1 MTENVVDAV
10 VILLPRFD
18 SISNN
23 FSDLMIRFNRYGME
37 ISKQSGNK
45 IPYIQLFC
53 TSKNRINE
61 IDLELLYPYVKFYH
75 LNKSQFSILRFT
87 SESYGLIKNHQY
99 KRVQLIAGDVFF
111 GNLVT
116 LILDL
121 LSRGRFKK
129 QISIHGEIFGRP
141 SQIWSIRKWL
151 KFIFI
156 RKTLPHYDSIRTVS
170 NYLRDNLCQV
180 LDITPSKV
188 IVAPIP
194 LTIPQSNQSEKIP
207 GSIIIVGR
215 LHEERNLEEILKILE
230 LLISSGKLQLITFV
244 GDGPLW
250 SRANK
255 WAKFHQDSCRI
266 IFMGNLSQAAVFDQI
281 CKHAIF
287 LSAAITEGFGM
298 AIRES
303 LILGTPVVAR
313 ENLGTLALKDF
324 FYEGIYLYSDY
335 MSAVKYI
342 EDNLETSSLIDKEYL
357 RNVQE
362 EFDSKN
368 LTLLVHNW
376 LN

>member
-1 MTENVVDAV
+1 MTEKIVDAV
-10 VILLPRFD
+10 VMLLPRFD

-37 ISKQSGNK
+37 ISKQSGK
-45 IPYIQLFC
+45 KVPYIQLYC
-53 TSKNRINE
+53 ISEKQINKK
-61 IDLELLYPYVKFYH
+61 DLEQLYPYVKFYH
-75 LNKSQFSILRFT
+75 YDMSHFSVIKFTLKS
-87 SESYGLIKNHQY
+87 YNLIKNHHY
-99 KRVQLIAGDVFF
+99 KKVQLIAGDIFF

-116 LILDL
+116 IILNL
-121 LSRGRFKK
+121 LSKGKLK
-129 QISIHGEIFGRP
+129 TQISIHGEIFSKP
-141 SQIWSIRKWL
+141 SQISSVRKWL

-170 NYLRDNLCQV
+170 NYLRDDLCQV

-194 LTIPQSNQSEKIP
+194 LTIPPAIQSEKIP
-207 GSIIIVGR
+207 GSIIVVGR
-215 LHEERNLEEILKILE
+215 LHEERNLEEILEILD
-230 LLISSGKLQLITFV
+230 LLIPSGKLKLITFV

-250 SRANK
+250 SRVNK
-255 WAKFHQDSCRI
+255 WAKFHEDSCRI
-266 IFMGNLSQAAVFDQI
+266 VLMGKLSQGGVFEQI
-281 CKHAIF
+281 SKHTIL

-313 ENLGTLALKDF
+313 SNPGTLAMKGVFL
-324 FYEGIYLYSDY
+324 EGIYLYSDL
-335 MSAVKYI
+335 MSAFKYL
-342 EDNLETSSLIDKEYL
+342 EEHLETNSLFDKEIL
-357 RNVQE
+357 RKVQE

-368 LTLLVHNW
+368 LTQLVYNW